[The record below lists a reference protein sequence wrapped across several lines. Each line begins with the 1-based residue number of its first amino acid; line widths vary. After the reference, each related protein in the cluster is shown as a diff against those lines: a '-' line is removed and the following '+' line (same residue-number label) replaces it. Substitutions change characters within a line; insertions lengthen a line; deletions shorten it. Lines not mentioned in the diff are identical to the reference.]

1 MTCKD
6 IEEKLPAY
14 QEGTLSPDE
23 KRLVDAHISKCTQ
36 CSAALQDLE
45 KTLILLRNLP
55 EVEPPPWF
63 TQKIMAQV
71 REEGTRKHSLFRKLF
86 YPFHVKIPI
95 EAFATLLV
103 VILGVYIY
111 QSTIPVTQ
119 TIPQSPLSRAEQDA
133 PDSSASEEASKVTQ
147 KSIQTESRRGPDV
160 LHPPEKTFAPIPRSE
175 RLAMPEQEQKP
186 ANTIDIPSVSGI
198 AKESKQEGLY
208 QSTPPLP
215 SSAPSPA
222 PLGRQKGAPM
232 GAGAGKQ
239 GPSSLADR
247 QDGAAVTVQVTDM
260 RAAARDIEQVLIKIG
275 MRIISRQSLDKKERI
290 YIDVQHESLNE
301 LLHQLRKV
309 GVVKESV
316 PLEKLREHSL
326 ISIEIVGD

>member
-6 IEEKLPAY
+6 IEERLPAY

-23 KRLVDAHISKCTQ
+23 KRLMDAHISKCAQ

-45 KTLILLRNLP
+45 KTIILLKNLP

-71 REEGTRKHSLFRKLF
+71 REEGTRKHSLLRKLF

-119 TIPQSPLSRAEQDA
+119 TIPQAPLSKVEQDL
-133 PDSSASEEASKVTQ
+133 PGTSASEKASKVTK
-147 KSIQTESRRGPDV
+147 KSIQTESRRDAD
-160 LHPPEKTFAPIPRSE
+160 LSHPPDKALAPIPGSE
-175 RLAMPEQEQKP
+175 RLAMPEQEQKTSV
-186 ANTIDIPSVSGI
+186 AIDTPTVTGI
-198 AKESKQEGLY
+198 TKEKKQE
-208 QSTPPLP
+208 
-215 SSAPSPA
+215 SAPSPA
-222 PLGRQKGAPM
+222 PLARQKGAPLAV
-232 GAGAGKQ
+232 GAGQ
-239 GPSSLADR
+239 PGPSSLADR
-247 QDGAAVTVQVTDM
+247 QDAAALTVQVTDIHT
-260 RAAARDIEQVLIKIG
+260 AAHDIEQVLNKIG

-290 YIDVQHESLNE
+290 YIDVQHGTLNE

-309 GVVKESV
+309 GVVKESM
-316 PLEKLREHSL
+316 PLEKLREHGL
-326 ISIEIVGD
+326 ISIEIVGE